1 MTNEHIIPEKAGPYH
16 VVQSM
21 AGTPLV
27 ENERTGKTK
36 VRISCK
42 SWEQAEEICRRLN
55 ANEHNG
61 IIRA

>member
-1 MTNEHIIPEKAGPYH
+1 MAQHIIPENAGPYH
-16 VVQSM
+16 IVRSM

-27 ENERTGKTK
+27 ENDRTGKTK

-42 SWEQAEEICRRLN
+42 TWEQAEEICRRLN
-55 ANEHNG
+55 EKDHDG